1 MVLRP
6 QRNEPPKED
15 FVDPVNRFEPA
26 SYSDNLEESLCEEQV
41 TTITHKPFKTIT
53 PDTTIAQALRIMVD
67 CDMSCLMVAEG
78 THLLGMFTERDVL
91 NKVADRYQQVKDHP
105 VSLVMTHD
113 PAIVHNNDTPAK
125 ALNLMA
131 VAGFRHVPI
140 LDMNEGIVGIIGPR
154 RTVSYLK
161 KFLMDE

>member
-6 QRNEPPKED
+6 QRSEPPKED
-15 FVDPVNRFEPA
+15 FVDPVNRFEPVTYGDA
-26 SYSDNLEESLCEEQV
+26 LEESLCEEQV
-41 TTITHKPFKTIT
+41 TVIQHQPYKTIT
-53 PDTTIAQALRIMVD
+53 PDTTIAQAIKIMVD
-67 CDMSCLMVAEG
+67 GDMSCLMVAEG
-78 THLLGMFTERDVL
+78 SHLLGMFTERDVL
-91 NKVADRYQQVKDHP
+91 NKVADRYTQVKDQP

-113 PAIVHNNDTPAK
+113 PAIVHENDIIAK

-154 RTVSYLK
+154 RTVAYLK
-161 KFLMDE
+161 KFIMNG

>member
-6 QRNEPPKED
+6 QRSEPPKED

-26 SYSDNLEESLCEEQV
+26 RYSDPLEESLCEEHV
-41 TTITHKPFKTIT
+41 TVIQHQPYTTVT
-53 PDTTIAQALRIMVD
+53 PDTTIAQAIKLMVD
-67 CDMSCLMVAEG
+67 GDMSCLMVAEG

-91 NKVADRYQQVKDHP
+91 NKVADRYTQIKDHP

-113 PAIVHNNDTPAK
+113 PAIVHVNDSPAK

-131 VAGFRHVPI
+131 IAGFRHVPI
-140 LDMNEGIVGIIGPR
+140 LDMNQGIVGIVGPR
-154 RTVSYLK
+154 RTVAYLQ
-161 KFLMDE
+161 KFLIET